1 MGRHGW
7 ISFLLCLAV
16 IGSLAWTSTIDLP
29 WVRPESSWS
38 REECLKILTDSPWVA
53 KDTTTRVIGG
63 VGSGVQGE
71 KEIFSTYYVRLFS
84 ARPVRRAYRR
94 LLELEA
100 GVPPETDDPAGE
112 DAIFRNW
119 IVVAVTYRCN
129 NPREQARIEQF
140 FQTGTT
146 ETMKNRAYLTT
157 SRHPR
162 IPLAEYFPP
171 QNPLVGAK
179 FVFPRFLDG
188 NAIVG
193 EDDDSLVFEFDT
205 PVEGPQMRIRFDL
218 EKLRVEGRLE
228 L

>member
-1 MGRHGW
+1 MDRQGW
-7 ISFLLCLAV
+7 LPLLVCLAAV
-16 IGSLAWTSTIDLP
+16 GSASWTSTIDQP
-29 WVRPESSWS
+29 WAKPETDWT
-38 REECLKILTDSPWVA
+38 REECLRILTNSPWVA
-53 KDTTTRVIGG
+53 KDTTTQVVGG

-94 LLELEA
+94 LLELQTGDSASGE
-100 GVPPETDDPAGE
+100 DSAGE
-112 DAIFRNW
+112 DTLFRDW
-119 IVVAVTYRCN
+119 IVISVTFRCN

-157 SRHPR
+157 PRHPR
-162 IPLAEYFPP
+162 VPLAEYFPP

-179 FVFPRFLDG
+179 FVFPRLVDG
-188 NAIVG
+188 EPIVG
-193 EDDDSLVFEFDT
+193 EGDSFLVFEFDT

-218 EKLRVEGRLE
+218 ETLRINGRVEL
-228 L
+228 